1 LLCFQSTSISYW
13 FNRVG
18 NNLPLGGLIYFLLI
32 DQREDRDR
40 LFLKRHSL
48 ILSSASMTMHR
59 VSPYC

>member
-1 LLCFQSTSISYW
+1 
-13 FNRVG
+13 
-18 NNLPLGGLIYFLLI
+18 LPLGGLIYFLLI